1 MNGIL
6 GWGRSFT
13 SRPVALTGYIRYTSG
28 TVDNGGKYIE
38 NGEQD
43 KGQVF
48 IALGD
53 WEGQTYGGETW
64 PLIVDTRDAATF
76 LIRKEITL

>member
-1 MNGIL
+1 MGTFVYL
-6 GWGRSFT
+6 PS
-13 SRPVALTGYIRYTSG
+13 VALTGYIRYTSG
-28 TVDNGGKYIE
+28 TVDNGGKYR

-53 WEGQTYGGETW
+53 WEGQTSVEKLG
-64 PLIVDTRDAATF
+64 R
-76 LIRKEITL
+76 